1 MKIFAINSSP
11 RAGGE
16 SKTEVMLDQL
26 VEGMR
31 DAGAEVDVVNLRE
44 KKINPCI
51 GCFACWTKTPG
62 KCIQKDDMT
71 ADLFPR
77 WLAADLAVYASPL
90 YYHTVNGAMSIFRE
104 RTLPAIQPFF
114 ETDDEG
120 HLFHPLRTRVP
131 PAVWLSVCG
140 LPHDTEFDAL
150 SDYLN
155 RTRHKD
161 VSIVA
166 EIYRP
171 AAETMMNPVFAEKA
185 SDILDA
191 TRQAGR
197 ELVDT
202 MAVSTATMARIRQPI
217 VDPQRFA
224 RMGDLFW
231 KTCITEGVTPK
242 TFREKKMVPRPDSL
256 ESFMAIFP
264 LGLNAE
270 AAGDRTVTLQF
281 NFSGQVANSCYF
293 SIERDGIDGHQGTRE
308 NPDLTI
314 ETPFRVWMDIMTGKA
329 DGQQLFMEQRY
340 HVTGD
345 LSLMVQLFKRQTL
358 PA

>member
-1 MKIFAINSSP
+1 
-11 RAGGE
+11 
-16 SKTEVMLDQL
+16 
-26 VEGMR
+26 
-31 DAGAEVDVVNLRE
+31 
-44 KKINPCI
+44 
-51 GCFACWTKTPG
+51 
-62 KCIQKDDMT
+62 
-71 ADLFPR
+71 
-77 WLAADLAVYASPL
+77 
-90 YYHTVNGAMSIFRE
+90 
-104 RTLPAIQPFF
+104 
-114 ETDDEG
+114 
-120 HLFHPLRTRVP
+120 
-131 PAVWLSVCG
+131 
-140 LPHDTEFDAL
+140 
-150 SDYLN
+150 
-155 RTRHKD
+155 
-161 VSIVA
+161 
-166 EIYRP
+166 
-171 AAETMMNPVFAEKA
+171 
-185 SDILDA
+185 
-191 TRQAGR
+191 
-197 ELVDT
+197 VDT

-270 AAGDRTVTLQF
+270 AAGDRTVILQF

-329 DGQQLFMEQRY
+329 DGQQLFMEQTY